1 MYLADSLSDVYSTMP
16 TYDLNDPTDLDIMR
30 GQFNMYTADDWEE
43 YIELAEERA
52 IGYKNINMLKTAQR
66 KAGIAKYLSPKVIN
80 WILSI
85 VDRLDS
91 DDEEE

>member
-1 MYLADSLSDVYSTMP
+1 MP

-30 GQFNMYTADDWEE
+30 GQFNMYTADDWDE
-43 YIELAEERA
+43 YIEIAEERN
-52 IGYKNINMLKTAQR
+52 IGSKNINILKTAQR

-80 WILSI
+80 WVLSL
-85 VDRLDS
+85 VERLDEE

>member
-1 MYLADSLSDVYSTMP
+1 MP

-30 GQFNMYTADDWEE
+30 GQFNMYTAEEWQE
-43 YIELAEERA
+43 YIDIAEGRN
-52 IGYKNINMLKTAQR
+52 IGYKNINILKTAQR

-80 WILSI
+80 WVLSL
-85 VDRLDS
+85 VDQLD

>member
-1 MYLADSLSDVYSTMP
+1 MP

-43 YIELAEERA
+43 YIELAEERG

-66 KAGIAKYLSPKVIN
+66 KAGIAKYVSPKVIN

-85 VDRLDS
+85 VERLDS